1 MHMQDLPEAIEK
13 SLHNLKLK
21 YSFKLQLRIIN
32 NRYCIYRDRYEYIKE
47 KKRSKVLSEYLGRI
61 DNSGIFIEKR
71 KKRNNQIEKAIG
83 IINAH
88 GGKVIMSEDLKREEH
103 HMLILDEADK
113 KILMALSMNARIPR
127 KYISQMCDLSQTA
140 VTHRIRKFEK
150 TGFIRYTINIT
161 GIEKLGFNE
170 YFIFIKFLDDK
181 KPSQED
187 MKLIFEDN
195 PKVQLLLAITGE
207 FDYLIYYLEESG
219 YILSSNIYQMRNN
232 KLLSKYNSKW
242 YVTSIGNVYGFIPFR
257 NLFFSVLKNK
267 LIHKKRGNV
276 IQTGTLTYREYV
288 VLMELNNNSN
298 ISFTEIDLKYN
309 FPQNSANAIYQELVS
324 EKNNVIEPSTI
335 NINDSNIKYFGIIF
349 CSIIN
354 RYKFE
359 KCLNHLR
366 KMIIKYNIYTNLL
379 SSIVSNRIPDG
390 IILFIPVYNNE
401 LQDFENEMKQ
411 FIHGIT
417 INSIIIKNILIG
429 NLNIRLFD
437 NTYSVHYTNLVKNK
451 IISGNPNITDYKMP
465 NNEEFEY

>member
-1 MHMQDLPEAIEK
+1 MQELPELVSNKLNE
-13 SLHNLKLK
+13 LRLK
-21 YSFKLQLRIIN
+21 YPYKIQLRVIQGKFCV
-32 NRYCIYRDRYEYIKE
+32 YKDHYEYIKE
-47 KKRSKVLSEYLGRI
+47 TKKSKVISEYLGRI

-71 KKRNNQIEKAIG
+71 KKHSNQIEKAIE
-83 IINAH
+83 IINSH
-88 GGKVIMSEDLKREEH
+88 GGKVIMPEDLKREERH
-103 HMLILDEADK
+103 TPVLDEADK

-127 KYISQMCDLSQTA
+127 KYISQMCGLSITA

-150 TGFIRYTINIT
+150 TGFIKYTINIT

-187 MKLIFEDN
+187 MKLIFKDN
-195 PKVQLLLAITGE
+195 PKIQLLLAITGE
-207 FDYLIYYLEESG
+207 YDYLIYYLEESG
-219 YILSSNIYQMRNN
+219 YILSSNMYQMRNN

-267 LIHKKRGNV
+267 LIHKKRGNL

-309 FPQNSANAIYQELVS
+309 LPQNSANAIYQKLVS

-335 NINDSNIKYFGIIF
+335 NINDSTIKYFGIIF
-349 CSIIN
+349 CNIIN

-359 KCLNHLR
+359 KCLNRLR

-390 IILFIPVYNNE
+390 IILFIPIYNNE

-451 IISGNPNITDYKMP
+451 IIPGNLNITDYKMS